1 MCVPGC
7 AGTVMSCINKVIRL
21 GGSTDSCGTPLGKR
35 LFVADVPLLTV

>member
-7 AGTVMSCINKVIRL
+7 AGTVMSCINKLIRL

-35 LFVADVPLLTV
+35 LFVDGVTLWTV